1 MSKKAVKELM
11 EAQSKLQEKLD
22 QVGEF
27 SIRVLGYILEVL
39 EHLKRRVEES
49 IDALEQ
55 KRSELYAREKEATA
69 LFYKMS
75 KEIMCDITLSDEDI
89 RRLQNGETLKMNFH
103 RWTVRISKTQ
113 NSEE

>member
-1 MSKKAVKELM
+1 M

-22 QVGEF
+22 QVSEF
-27 SIRVLGYILEVL
+27 SVRVLDYMLEDL

-55 KRSELYAREKEATA
+55 KRSELYAREKEATD

-103 RWTVRISKTQ
+103 RWTIRIKRIQ
-113 NSEE
+113 EVER